1 MCRLL
6 EEKAAR
12 LEKQLE
18 VVKLKREEEHRKLE
32 EEKVALEKERLRVYD
47 SGISSRA
54 DSGAVIT

>member
-18 VVKLKREEEHRKLE
+18 VDKLKMEEEHRKLE

-54 DSGAVIT
+54 DSGV